1 MPTQLALNTAR
12 PDNEILHLIAAGEVD
27 LSNIDAFT
35 QALTAAAAE
44 GALGGGLIVD
54 LTAVEYLDSAA
65 INALAIRA
73 EQIKKLLIRPVLVAT
88 LTVSGLAELVTV
100 DPIAPDTEVDR

>member
-1 MPTQLALNTAR
+1 M
-12 PDNEILHLIAAGEVD
+12 
-27 LSNIDAFT
+27 
-35 QALTAAAAE
+35 
-44 GALGGGLIVD
+44 
-54 LTAVEYLDSAA
+54 EYLDSAA

-73 EQIKKLLIRPVLVAT
+73 EQIKKLLIHPVLVAT